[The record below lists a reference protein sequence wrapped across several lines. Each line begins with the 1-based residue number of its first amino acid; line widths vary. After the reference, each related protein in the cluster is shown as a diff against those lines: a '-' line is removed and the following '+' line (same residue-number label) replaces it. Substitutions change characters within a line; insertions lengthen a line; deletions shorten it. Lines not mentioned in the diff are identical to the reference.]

1 MRKKTIKI
9 ISGVL
14 IFGALIVLTVG
25 NIHNLSVSP
34 GEVVESSSIFQRTYI
49 DLGSI
54 IALLIGLFIGRRQ

>member
-1 MRKKTIKI
+1 MKKKNIKV
-9 ISGVL
+9 ISAVL
-14 IFGALIVLTVG
+14 IVGALIILTAG